1 MANGTSDKCAAGV
14 QPKTLHAGACVVRA
28 RYTASA
34 SHSPTDVI
42 QMVKVPHGAI
52 IDEVQIHAPSGV
64 ASAPAALTISVGD
77 GGDPN
82 RYFSGSYSTTAV
94 IRATSGLGYE
104 YSLSDDAVVQYD
116 TIDITI
122 DAGALTASQAVEMIV
137 TYHLDE
143 GSKGVAG

>member
-1 MANGTSDKCAAGV
+1 MSNGTSDKAGAGV
-14 QPKTLHAGACVVRA
+14 QPKALHSGANVVRA

-52 IDEVQIHAPSGV
+52 IDEVQVHAPSGV
-64 ASAPAALTISVGD
+64 ASAPAALTVSIGD
-77 GGDPN
+77 GNDPN
-82 RYFSGSYSTTAV
+82 RYFSGSYSTTAI

-104 YSLSDDAVVQYD
+104 YSMSDDATVQFD

-122 DAGALTASQAVEMIV
+122 DAGALTAGQAVEMIV